1 MVGAGEKNDGI
12 KDHRRKDNRNSSVD
26 PYKDNKKEQELRDE
40 LSICLTSYYAASVAG
55 VLIGMPLSLKL
66 KRYEPFIVGGVL
78 GTAIDFGRAK
88 KECAK
93 LQEALDSY
101 IESNK

>member
-1 MVGAGEKNDGI
+1 MIGASENSDGI
-12 KDHRRKDNRNSSVD
+12 QGNRRNDNRNSKVD

-40 LSICLTSYYAASVAG
+40 LSSCLTSYYAASVAG

-78 GTAIDFGRAK
+78 GTAIDFGRAR